1 MLFNHSNL
9 SNNIEIIYTKNIS
22 RPSKSLVNPVKF
34 TEFNNCIKS
43 YYTSSDLIVSE
54 CINYTKEK
62 YILVDSQESEFDY
75 ILVDINNINL
85 IFNEICNCKHGH
97 NIVVKLSDLYNYPK
111 IQVISILN
119 FLFESIEIIFSQF
132 YNCCCIFCTN
142 KINNVEKCKPKS
154 IIKDFSIRVSDELT
168 NIIYDYNMRYINKII
183 DMNNKINKLDVNNTY
198 KEITLLNEYIN
209 NYINK
214 IFKTCNCKELVKS
227 NLLECMVCKECYAL
241 HSFEDFALDQAAEA
255 DLNASL

>member
-1 MLFNHSNL
+1 MLLNCTNL
-9 SNNIEIIYTKNIS
+9 SNNIEIIYTKNTS
-22 RPSKSLVNPVKF
+22 RPSKSLVNPSKF
-34 TEFNNCIKS
+34 IELNNCIKFYDIS
-43 YYTSSDLIVSE
+43 PYLVLLE
-54 CINYTKEK
+54 CINYTKKE

-75 ILVDINNINL
+75 ILVDKNNINL
-85 IFNEICNCKHGH
+85 IFNEICDCKYGS

-111 IQVISILN
+111 IQLISILN

-132 YNCCCIFCTN
+132 HNCCCIFCTN

-154 IIKDFSIRVSDELT
+154 IIKDFSIRVSDIIT
-168 NIIYDYNMRYINKII
+168 NTIYDYNMLYINKII
-183 DMNNKINKLDVNNTY
+183 EMNNKINTLDITNTY

-209 NYINK
+209 IYINK
-214 IFKTCNCKELVKS
+214 IHKSCDCKELVKS

-241 HSFEDFALDQAAEA
+241 HCFEAFALDQAAEA